1 MRKQFTIL
9 SKNISTGQI
18 WKRRQRRSICALAL
32 LLAMAPAAHPN
43 AAAPIPV
50 DLELVLAVDISGSID
65 PEEAQLQRDGY
76 VAALTDPTFVKAIQ
90 GGFLGRIAAT
100 YVEWAGAEIS
110 VTVAKW
116 TVIEDERSA
125 RNFASIIARAPVHT
139 ALWTSIRNAI
149 EFSLPQF
156 DSNGFQGTRRVIDI
170 SGDGPNNKGG
180 LVTIARD
187 RAIAKGV
194 TINGLPIVNDRPSP
208 FGWPAMK
215 DVDLYYGN
223 CVIGG
228 PGAFYIVANSFAD
241 FARAIRKKLILEIA
255 GRMPPPAFRI
265 FKTAASGKSRKIP
278 PCNIGE
284 LRLEWYMEDP

>member
-1 MRKQFTIL
+1 M
-9 SKNISTGQI
+9 
-18 WKRRQRRSICALAL
+18 AL
-32 LLAMAPAAHPN
+32 LLALAQVVRSHAADPV
-43 AAAPIPV
+43 PV

-76 VAALTDPTFVKAIQ
+76 VAALTDPTFIKAIE

-100 YVEWAGAEIS
+100 YIEYAGAEVS
-110 VTVAKW
+110 VTVAHW
-116 TVIEDERSA
+116 AVIEDERSA
-125 RNFASIIARAPVHT
+125 RSFAATIARAPVHT

-149 EFSLPQF
+149 EFALPQF
-156 DSNGFQGTRRVIDI
+156 ETNGFQGTRRVIDI

-187 RAIAKGV
+187 RAIARGV

-208 FGWPAMK
+208 FGWPAMP

-241 FARAIRKKLILEIA
+241 FGRAIRKKLILEIA
-255 GRMPPPAFRI
+255 GRMPPPAFR
-265 FKTAASGKSRKIP
+265 FVKASAGGKAREIP

-284 LRLEWYMEDP
+284 LRLEWFMDEP

>member
-1 MRKQFTIL
+1 M
-9 SKNISTGQI
+9 SKNISTARI
-18 WKRRQRRSICALAL
+18 WRHRRRSTISAIALLL
-32 LLAMAPAAHPN
+32 LLAMAPAARSH
-43 AAAPIPV
+43 AADLIPV

-76 VAALTDPTFVKAIQ
+76 VAALTDPALLKAIQ
-90 GGFLGRIAAT
+90 GGFLGRIAVT

-110 VTVAKW
+110 VTVANW
-116 TVIEDERSA
+116 TMIEDERSA
-125 RNFASIIARAPVHT
+125 RNFAAVIARAPVHT
-139 ALWTSIRNAI
+139 ALWTSIHNAI
-149 EFSLPQF
+149 EFALPQF
-156 DSNGFQGTRRVIDI
+156 ENNKFQGTRRVIDI

-180 LVTIARD
+180 LVTVARD
-187 RAIAKGV
+187 RAIAMGV
-194 TINGLPIVNDRPSP
+194 TINGLPIVNSRPSP

-255 GRMPPPAFRI
+255 GRTPPPVFRI
-265 FKTAASGKSRKIP
+265 FKTAAGGKAREIP

-284 LRLEWYMEDP
+284 LRFEWFTDEP

>member
-1 MRKQFTIL
+1 MRRQFTTL
-9 SKNISTGQI
+9 SRNISTTRI
-18 WKRRQRRSICALAL
+18 WKHRRSNTIFALAL
-32 LLAMAPAAHPN
+32 LLAMAPAARPF
-43 AAAPIPV
+43 AADQTPV

-76 VAALTDPTFVKAIQ
+76 VAALTDPTFLKAIQ

-116 TVIEDERSA
+116 AVIEDERSA
-125 RNFASIIARAPVHT
+125 RNFAATIARAPVHT

-156 DSNGFQGTRRVIDI
+156 ESNGFQGTRRVIDI

-180 LVTIARD
+180 LVTVARD
-187 RAIAKGV
+187 RAIAMGV

-215 DVDLYYGN
+215 DLDLYYGN

-255 GRMPPPAFRI
+255 GRTPPPAFRI
-265 FKTAASGKSRKIP
+265 FKAAAGGEAREIP

-284 LRLEWYMEDP
+284 LRFEWFTDEH

>member
-1 MRKQFTIL
+1 MRRQFTTL
-9 SKNISTGQI
+9 SKNISTARI
-18 WKRRQRRSICALAL
+18 WRPRRRSTILAVAL
-32 LLAMAPAAHPN
+32 LLAMAPAARSH
-43 AAAPIPV
+43 AADLVPV

-76 VAALTDPTFVKAIQ
+76 VAALTDPALLKAIQ

-110 VTVAKW
+110 VTVANW

-125 RNFASIIARAPVHT
+125 RNFAATIARAPAHT

-149 EFSLPQF
+149 EFALPQF
-156 DSNGFQGTRRVIDI
+156 ESNKFQGTRRVIDI

-180 LVTIARD
+180 LVTVARD
-187 RAIAKGV
+187 RAIAMGV
-194 TINGLPIVNDRPSP
+194 TINGLPIVNNRPSP

-215 DVDLYYGN
+215 DLDLYYGN

-228 PGAFYIVANSFAD
+228 PGAFYIVANSFTD

-255 GRMPPPAFRI
+255 GRTPPPAFRI
-265 FKTAASGKSRKIP
+265 FKAAAGGKAA
-278 PCNIGE
+278 
-284 LRLEWYMEDP
+284 

>member
-1 MRKQFTIL
+1 MSRA
-9 SKNISTGQI
+9 ISTI
-18 WKRRQRRSICALAL
+18 RTCSPRRRGAILAVTL
-32 LLAMAPAAHPN
+32 LLALAPLARGQAAD
-43 AAAPIPV
+43 PIPV

-76 VAALTDPTFVKAIQ
+76 VAALTDPAFLKAIE

-100 YVEWAGAEIS
+100 YIEYAGAEVS
-110 VTVAKW
+110 VTVANW
-116 TVIEDERSA
+116 AVIEDERSA
-125 RNFASIIARAPVHT
+125 RSFAATIARAPVHT

-149 EFSLPQF
+149 EFALPQF
-156 DSNGFQGTRRVIDI
+156 GSNGFQGTRRVIDI

-187 RAIAKGV
+187 RAIAQGV

-208 FGWPAMK
+208 FGWPAMP

-241 FARAIRKKLILEIA
+241 FGRAIRKKLILEIA
-255 GRMPPPAFRI
+255 GRTPPPAFRI
-265 FKTAASGKSRKIP
+265 IKAAAGGKTREIP

-284 LRLEWYMEDP
+284 QRLEWFMDEP